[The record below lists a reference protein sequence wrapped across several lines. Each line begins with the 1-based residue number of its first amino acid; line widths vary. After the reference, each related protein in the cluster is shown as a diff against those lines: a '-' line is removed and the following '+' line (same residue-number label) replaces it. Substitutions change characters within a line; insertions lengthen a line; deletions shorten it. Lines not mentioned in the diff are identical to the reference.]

1 MSALLPLVSAA
12 AWTDALV
19 IAAVALGAAVALTG
33 IASFDTRVRGRLP
46 IAALARRNTATSV
59 GMVVAGLT
67 IVALALGV
75 GES

>member
-46 IAALARRNTATSV
+46 IAALARGNTATSV

>member
-1 MSALLPLVSAA
+1 MPTLLPLLAAA

-33 IASFDTRVRGRLP
+33 IASFDDRVRGRLP
-46 IAALARRNTATSV
+46 IAVLARGTAVVSV
-59 GMVVAGLT
+59 GLVVAGLA
-67 IVALALGV
+67 IVAVALGV